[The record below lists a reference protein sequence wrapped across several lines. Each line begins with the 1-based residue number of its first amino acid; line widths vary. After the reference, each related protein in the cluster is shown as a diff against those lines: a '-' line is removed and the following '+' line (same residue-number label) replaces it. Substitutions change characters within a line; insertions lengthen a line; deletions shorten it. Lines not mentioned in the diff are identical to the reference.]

1 MANYSPQHFE
11 PRAKAVNV
19 KGVANRAVA
28 TVLTAGLIAQPLMSP
43 LAAIAAPS
51 TDNGD
56 SVQGG
61 GSSVENTV
69 AAGNQAVVKTA
80 AQLAEESA
88 KQLKD
93 AQAAYDAAQKKADA
107 AGQSQKQAQQQKN
120 QASQAVTDNAAEQN
134 EAEAAALQEKIDELK
149 AAVDK
154 AEQQQKKLG
163 DLNDQLDQANKSVED
178 KTQALKDAKAKQDEA
193 KKALD
198 DAQAKLEA
206 MGMDEYEA
214 AKKAVEDAQAK
225 LNAANADVKTAEGEL
240 DAAKTAADNA
250 EQAKSDA
257 ESALTTAQ
265 AKKQETANALAAATT
280 ACGNAQDKLNDAQK
294 ALDAA
299 ISGTGIDLK
308 ALEAAKEAAAGELK
322 DAQTELDA
330 AKAADAT
337 AQTNLQAAQ
346 TDASAA
352 QEKVNAANA
361 AVSSAQTA
369 YDEANGKLGDLTSKY
384 NTAKAAYEQAQQTE
398 ADKKTEYDRLAEVA
412 KQKKSALENATSDY
426 NKANDEYNTASANV
440 KALEQQI
447 SELKANMTV
456 DTDAV
461 KAGLLGFMN
470 HIASSTSFTA
480 AQRAN
485 ASDAAKLLDG
495 SASKAAWYDDYVNLD
510 ASDADNAFSL
520 VNLQNT
526 LTYMNA
532 VNGIRRANGLSDMKV
547 SIVSMAQSALDVCYS
562 SNVWDHAGNSGEGFY
577 MSYNENLAGRAGAYK
592 GSDNPKDWEISFDNG
607 DKYGDDWPFIGWYT
621 AEKRDYDRGDYSN
634 TGHYENFID
643 SGANSFG
650 FAVGYGKDGNRST
663 PEDDGAPSPVSIY
676 QGNWAEGDFT
686 VDEFKNLVN
695 TYVDSVY
702 HAGGTAAQ
710 KAQLAQ
716 LQDQLAAARK
726 ALDVKND
733 ALGSAE
739 SSLDAAKSA
748 ANEANGNV
756 AAAKSDYEAAQ
767 EAPLSRRRHMAL
779 PMSI

>member
-134 EAEAAALQEKIDELK
+134 EAEVAALQEKIDELK
-149 AAVDK
+149 AAVEK
-154 AEQQQKKLG
+154 TEQQQKKLG
-163 DLNDQLDQANKSVED
+163 DLNDQLEQANKSVED

-257 ESALTTAQ
+257 ESTLTTAQ

-308 ALEAAKEAAAGELK
+308 ALEAAKNAAAGELK

-495 SASKAAWYDDYVNLD
+495 SANKAAWYDDYVNLD

-643 SGANSFG
+643 SGANS
-650 FAVGYGKDGNRST
+650 
-663 PEDDGAPSPVSIY
+663 
-676 QGNWAEGDFT
+676 
-686 VDEFKNLVN
+686 
-695 TYVDSVY
+695 
-702 HAGGTAAQ
+702 
-710 KAQLAQ
+710 LA
-716 LQDQLAAARK
+716 L
-726 ALDVKND
+726 LDHD
-733 ALGSAE
+733 
-739 SSLDAAKSA
+739 
-748 ANEANGNV
+748 
-756 AAAKSDYEAAQ
+756 
-767 EAPLSRRRHMAL
+767 
-779 PMSI
+779 

>member
-716 LQDQLAAARK
+716 L
-726 ALDVKND
+726 
-733 ALGSAE
+733 
-739 SSLDAAKSA
+739 
-748 ANEANGNV
+748 
-756 AAAKSDYEAAQ
+756 
-767 EAPLSRRRHMAL
+767 
-779 PMSI
+779 

>member
-308 ALEAAKEAAAGELK
+308 ALEAAKKAAAGELK

-577 MSYNENLAGRAGAYK
+577 MSYNETLPDVLAPTRGQIILKIGKHPSITATSTAMIGRLSVGILRKSA
-592 GSDNPKDWEISFDNG
+592 
-607 DKYGDDWPFIGWYT
+607 T
-621 AEKRDYDRGDYSN
+621 M
-634 TGHYENFID
+634 TGVTI
-643 SGANSFG
+643 A
-650 FAVGYGKDGNRST
+650 T
-663 PEDDGAPSPVSIY
+663 PATMRTLLIQVLIP
-676 QGNWAEGDFT
+676 
-686 VDEFKNLVN
+686 
-695 TYVDSVY
+695 
-702 HAGGTAAQ
+702 
-710 KAQLAQ
+710 
-716 LQDQLAAARK
+716 
-726 ALDVKND
+726 
-733 ALGSAE
+733 LGSPSATVRMATAQRPRMTVHPVLFQFIRE
-739 SSLDAAKSA
+739 TGPKAILRLTSS
-748 ANEANGNV
+748 
-756 AAAKSDYEAAQ
+756 
-767 EAPLSRRRHMAL
+767 RTW
-779 PMSI
+779 